1 MQLFVYIFSLLLL
14 SISQQVVNHPR
25 NRGIISRLCDL
36 TGPEAVSTF
45 RSRTIQWS
53 CLMALQLLHLSPVK
67 IRQNVSS
74 DRAVRIPR
82 RSGSSASTT
91 SSSTTSSPSK
101 ALWSPSRKKKSKRKT
116 KKKRGGNQQRSSAS
130 TNAIDGSLAKKK
142 LF

>member
-1 MQLFVYIFSLLLL
+1 MFVYIFLINLLP
-14 SISQQVVNHPR
+14 IFQQVVNHPR

-36 TGPEAVSTF
+36 TGPEAVTTF

-67 IRQNVSS
+67 IRQNVS
-74 DRAVRIPR
+74 DRAVRIR
-82 RSGSSASTT
+82 RSVDGESSASTT

-101 ALWSPSRKKKSKRKT
+101 ALWSPSRKKKSKRK
-116 KKKRGGNQQRSSAS
+116 KKRGRSSAN
-130 TNAIDGSLAKKK
+130 TGSAKKK